1 MKEIIFIRNNID
13 KWQQAELIM
22 DDTSMHSPDELAD
35 TYIRVTA
42 DLAFARTHYP
52 QSRVTEYLNN
62 LASAIHNEIY
72 SNKKEKWSRLI
83 TFWTREVPV
92 VMYSE
97 RRLLAVSLLV
107 MPVSM
112 VIGAVS
118 QAADPEFARVIL
130 GDRYVDMTLDNIS
143 RGKPMDVYSGGN
155 ETEMFLGI
163 TFNNIGV
170 ALRTYVMGIFTSI
183 GTGWMLL
190 YNGIMLGCFETLF
203 WQHGLLGES
212 VLSVFLHGTLE
223 ISAIVV
229 AGAAG
234 LAMGNG
240 WLFPGTYPRGVAFRR
255 GARRGMKIVVGTVPL
270 FVVAGFI
277 EGFITRHTELPD
289 MLRAGV
295 IALSA
300 AFVIYYFVVLPH
312 KTIRFRKTKY
322 QQYAKTKD

>member
-1 MKEIIFIRNNID
+1 
-13 KWQQAELIM
+13 
-22 DDTSMHSPDELAD
+22 
-35 TYIRVTA
+35 
-42 DLAFARTHYP
+42 
-52 QSRVTEYLNN
+52 
-62 LASAIHNEIY
+62 
-72 SNKKEKWSRLI
+72 
-83 TFWTREVPV
+83 
-92 VMYSE
+92 MYSE
-97 RRLLAVSLLV
+97 RRLLAVSLLI
-107 MPVSM
+107 MLVSM

-277 EGFITRHTELPD
+277 EGFITATQNCPICCGRE
-289 MLRAGV
+289 
-295 IALSA
+295 
-300 AFVIYYFVVLPH
+300 
-312 KTIRFRKTKY
+312 
-322 QQYAKTKD
+322 